1 MKRSEYLQKVA
12 KQCDYVSDL
21 ILEAEKSMDSVQ
33 REKLYSIAQS
43 ENNNLIKS
51 LRDYISKVSPD
62 KSLKAA

>member
-1 MKRSEYLQKVA
+1 MKRSEYLHKVA

-51 LRDYISKVSPD
+51 LRDYISIVSPD

>member
-33 REKLYSIAQS
+33 RKKLYSIAQS

-51 LRDYISKVSPD
+51 LRDYISKVRPD

>member
-1 MKRSEYLQKVA
+1 MKKSEYLHKVA
-12 KQCDYVSDL
+12 KQYDYVSDL

-33 REKLYSIAQS
+33 RETLYSIAQS

-62 KSLKAA
+62 KKLKAA